1 MKLYSFLVIS
11 CVLCF
16 SSLQAIPTAYA
27 QDQTG
32 AAGPDKIKAVLLR
45 PAGWTTDY
53 IGPSGSG
60 QAEFIFIYEA
70 CGGKVVARIQGLS
83 RSDGALL
90 LNCERDVTITSDGV
104 THHGCRDLG
113 ITLLFDPKDQDYPF
127 KGKSERGYEYR
138 LKAE

>member
-32 AAGPDKIKAVLLR
+32 AGGPDKIKAVLLR
-45 PAGWTTDY
+45 PAGWKADF
-53 IGPSGSG
+53 GHGLS
-60 QAEFIFIYEA
+60 EFIYEA
-70 CGGKVVARIQGLS
+70 RGEKVVAKIQGLS
-83 RSDGALL
+83 RSDGASLL
-90 LNCERDVTITSDGV
+90 SCERDVTITSDGIK
-104 THHGCRDLG
+104 HDGCRDFG

-127 KGKSERGYEYR
+127 KGKSPRGTEYK
-138 LKAE
+138 LKAK

>member
-32 AAGPDKIKAVLLR
+32 AGGPDKIKTLLLR
-45 PAGWTTDY
+45 PTGWKADF
-53 IGPSGSG
+53 GHGL
-60 QAEFIFIYEA
+60 AEFIYEA
-70 CGGKVVARIQGLS
+70 RGEKVVVKIQGLS
-83 RSDGALL
+83 RTDGKPNLD
-90 LNCERDVTITSDGV
+90 CERDVTITSDSIK
-104 THHGCRDLG
+104 HDGCRDRE

-127 KGKSERGYEYR
+127 KGKSQLGYEYK
-138 LKAE
+138 LKAK

>member
-32 AAGPDKIKAVLLR
+32 AGGPDKIKAVLLR
-45 PAGWTTDY
+45 PSGWKADFGHGLSE
-53 IGPSGSG
+53 I
-60 QAEFIFIYEA
+60 IYEA
-70 CGGKVVARIQGLS
+70 RGEKVVAKIQGLS
-83 RSDGALL
+83 RSDGASLL
-90 LNCERDVTITSDGV
+90 SCERDVTITSDGIK
-104 THHGCRDLG
+104 HDGCRDLG

-127 KGKSERGYEYR
+127 KGKSQRGYEYK
-138 LKAE
+138 LKAK

>member
-32 AAGPDKIKAVLLR
+32 AGGPDKIKAVLLR
-45 PAGWTTDY
+45 PAGWKVDW
-53 IGPSGSG
+53 IGPSGIG
-60 QAEFIFIYEA
+60 QAEFIYEA
-70 CGGKVVARIQGLS
+70 RGERVVTKIQALYS
-83 RSDGALL
+83 SDGPILQS
-90 LNCERDVTITSDGV
+90 CERDVTITSDGIK
-104 THHGCRDLG
+104 HDGCRDLG

-127 KGKSERGYEYR
+127 KGKSQRGYEYK
-138 LKAE
+138 LKAK

>member
-32 AAGPDKIKAVLLR
+32 AGGPDKIKAVLLR
-45 PAGWTTDY
+45 PAGWKFDWMRSSVY
-53 IGPSGSG
+53 WG
-60 QAEFIFIYEA
+60 QGELIYEA
-70 CGGKVVARIQGLS
+70 RGEKVVVKIQNLF
-83 RSDGALL
+83 RSDGASLL
-90 LNCERDVTITSDGV
+90 SCERDVSITTNGIQHD
-104 THHGCRDLG
+104 GCRDSG

-127 KGKSERGYEYR
+127 KGKSPRGTEYK
-138 LKAE
+138 LKAK

>member
-32 AAGPDKIKAVLLR
+32 AGGPDKIKAVLLR
-45 PAGWTTDY
+45 PAGWKADH

-60 QAEFIFIYEA
+60 QSEIIYEA
-70 CGGKVVARIQGLS
+70 RGEKVVAKIQGLS
-83 RSDGALL
+83 RSDGASLL
-90 LNCERDVTITSDGV
+90 SCERDVTITSDGIK
-104 THHGCRDLG
+104 HDGCRDLG

-127 KGKSERGYEYR
+127 KGKSQLGYEYK
-138 LKAE
+138 LKAK

>member
-32 AAGPDKIKAVLLR
+32 AGGPDKIIAVLLR
-45 PAGWTTDY
+45 PAGWTVDF
-53 IGPSGSG
+53 GVGL
-60 QAEFIFIYEA
+60 AEFIYEA
-70 CGGKVVARIQGLS
+70 RGEKVVVKIKGLS
-83 RSDGALL
+83 RTDGLDNL
-90 LNCERDVTITSDGV
+90 DCERNVTITSDGIK
-104 THHGCRDLG
+104 HDGCRDRG

-127 KGKSERGYEYR
+127 KGRSQQWIEYK
-138 LKAE
+138 LKAK

>member
-1 MKLYSFLVIS
+1 MKLYFFLVIS

-32 AAGPDKIKAVLLR
+32 AGGPDKIKAVLLR
-45 PAGWTTDY
+45 PAGWKADW

-60 QAEFIFIYEA
+60 QTEFIYEA
-70 CGGKVVARIQGLS
+70 RGEKVVVKIQNLF
-83 RSDGALL
+83 RSDGASLL
-90 LNCERDVTITSDGV
+90 SCERDVTITSDGIK
-104 THHGCRDLG
+104 HDGCRDFG

-127 KGKSERGYEYR
+127 KGKSPRGTEYK
-138 LKAE
+138 LKAK